1 MQICVKIQC
10 YYSNGLNLHGT
21 IHFAFCFVFFHYVS
35 RGEKKKWVVI
45 IVYKEREQLKTKR
58 KIDILIKC
66 CVDIKWV
73 YI

>member
-1 MQICVKIQC
+1 MALFILHFVL
-10 YYSNGLNLHGT
+10 YSF
-21 IHFAFCFVFFHYVS
+21 IMYPE
-35 RGEKKKWVVI
+35 GEKKWIVI
-45 IVYKEREQLKTKR
+45 IVYKEREQLKTTR